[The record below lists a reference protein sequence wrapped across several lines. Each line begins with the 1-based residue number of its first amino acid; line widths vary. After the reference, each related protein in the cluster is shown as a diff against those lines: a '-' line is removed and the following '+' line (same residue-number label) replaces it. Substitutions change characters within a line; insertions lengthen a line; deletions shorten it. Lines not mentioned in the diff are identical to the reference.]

1 MKLTGPVLMAALL
14 AGLAGCA
21 SDPTRG
27 YSFAETMPPD
37 VKTVSIPVFENY
49 TYDLGLEALVTEAVI
64 KELQRSTPLK
74 VVSHGAADSE
84 LKGII
89 TKSELRRLSVQQ
101 KTGFSQELGVII
113 TVDFDWKDV
122 RSGEVI
128 SSRRDFAAADTFVPA
143 NPSGE
148 RLDTGR
154 VGAASRLARDLV
166 WELRS
171 NW

>member
-1 MKLTGPVLMAALL
+1 MSPRPLVIGVLV
-14 AGLAGCA
+14 GCLAGCA

-27 YSFAETMPPD
+27 YSFAETMPQD

-74 VVSHGAADSE
+74 VVSRGAADSE

-101 KTGFSQELGVII
+101 KTGFVQELGVII
-113 TVDFDWKDV
+113 TVDFEWKDV
-122 RSGEVI
+122 RSGEMI
-128 SSRRDFAAADTFVPA
+128 ISRREFAAADTFVPS

-154 VGAASRLARDLV
+154 VGAANRLARDLV

>member
-1 MKLTGPVLMAALL
+1 MRAATSLAIGALL
-14 AGLAGCA
+14 AGLSGCA

-27 YSFAETMPPD
+27 YSFVETMPKD
-37 VKTVSIPVFENY
+37 VKTVSIAVFENY

-64 KELQRSTPLK
+64 KELQRSTPLR
-74 VVSHGAADSE
+74 VVSRGAADSE

-89 TKSELRRLSVQQ
+89 TKSELRRLSVQK
-101 KTGFSQELGVII
+101 KTGFSQELGVIL
-113 TVDFDWKDV
+113 TVDFEWKDV
-122 RSGEVI
+122 RSGEMI
-128 SSRRDFAAADTFVPA
+128 ISRRDFAAADTFVPA

-148 RLDTGR
+148 RLDSGR
-154 VGAASRLARDLV
+154 VGAAGRLARDLV